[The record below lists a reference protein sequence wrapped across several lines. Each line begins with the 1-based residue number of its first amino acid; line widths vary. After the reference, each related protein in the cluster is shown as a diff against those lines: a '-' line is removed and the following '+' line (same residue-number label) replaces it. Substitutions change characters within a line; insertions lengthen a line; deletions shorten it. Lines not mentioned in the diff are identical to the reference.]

1 MIISEIRDGD
11 INDLSS
17 IMEIENACFHSPWKK
32 DDMARELSENAF
44 AHFLLVEVDNKVV
57 GFLDYWQ
64 TFDSATI
71 CQIGILPSYRKLGLA
86 SKLMKEMDEECY
98 AKRITSVTLEVRK
111 SNDPAIGLY
120 KKYGFKEVVIKP
132 HYYDDGE
139 DAIYMV
145 REVEI

>member
-1 MIISEIRDGD
+1 MVISEIRDGN

-17 IMEIENACFHSPWKK
+17 IMEIENVCFHSPWKK
-32 DDMARELSENAF
+32 EDMSRELSENAF
-44 AHFLLVEVDNKVV
+44 AHFLLVEVDEKVV

-111 SNDPAIGLY
+111 SNTPAIGLY
-120 KKYGFKEVVIKP
+120 KKHGFKEVVIKP